1 MPFGEYQYSLDD
13 KGRVVIPQPFRPF
26 IEDGVVITRGLEG
39 CLYMFPLLA
48 WSKIEQQLVNL
59 SLIDLESQKFMRF
72 FYMGAYKTQMDNA
85 SRVTIPPPLRKFAGI
100 EESNEV
106 VVAGAPTRLEL
117 WSESRWWENINQVL
131 ANPPAPEALRGL
143 VG

>member
-13 KGRVVIPQPFRPF
+13 KGRVVIPQSFRNF
-26 IEDGVVITRGLEG
+26 VEDGVVITRGLEG

-48 WSKIEQQLVNL
+48 WSNIEKQLLNL
-59 SLIDLESQKFMRF
+59 PLTDMEAQKFVRF
-72 FYMGAYKTQMDNA
+72 FYSGAYKTQMDNA
-85 SRVTIPPPLRKFAGI
+85 SRVMIPPPLRKFAAM
-100 EESNEV
+100 EESNDV

-117 WSESRWWENINQVL
+117 WSESRWWESINKVL
-131 ANPPAPEALRGL
+131 ESPPAPEALKTL

>member
-13 KGRVVIPQPFRPF
+13 KGRVVIPQSFRNF
-26 IEDGVVITRGLEG
+26 VEDGVVITRGLEG

-48 WSKIEQQLVNL
+48 WSNIEKQLLNL
-59 SLIDLESQKFMRF
+59 PLTDMEAQKFVRF
-72 FYMGAYKTQMDNA
+72 FYSGAYKTQMDNA
-85 SRVTIPPPLRKFAGI
+85 SRVTIPPPLRKFAAMD
-100 EESNEV
+100 ESNDV

-117 WSESRWWENINQVL
+117 WSESRWWENINKVL
-131 ANPPAPEALRGL
+131 ESPPAPEALKTL